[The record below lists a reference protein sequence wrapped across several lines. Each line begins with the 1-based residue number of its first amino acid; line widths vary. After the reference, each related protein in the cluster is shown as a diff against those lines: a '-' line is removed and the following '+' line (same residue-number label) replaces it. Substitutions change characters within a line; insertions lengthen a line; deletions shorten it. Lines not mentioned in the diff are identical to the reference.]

1 MTSSQQFLENL
12 YDAFNR
18 REFETVI
25 ALMKPDVKWANGME
39 GGFVY
44 GRDEVREYWKK
55 QFEVTQSHLEPLRFD
70 TDESGRNIV
79 TVHLTVKDL
88 HGNLLAERTIKQIFT
103 IEDALISLFE
113 IANSEPLHL
122 TETLS
127 KAGG

>member
-1 MTSSQQFLENL
+1 
-12 YDAFNR
+12 
-18 REFETVI
+18 
-25 ALMKPDVKWANGME
+25 MKPDVKWANGME